1 MELNGKH
8 VVILADDRYEDMELW
23 YPKLRLREAGA
34 EVTVV
39 GTGDEV
45 FYSEHGY
52 PVKTDARLDQVHL
65 VDYDAVIVPGSD
77 ASHYMKRNDDLIN
90 FVREAAKEGKTVAAT
105 CHGSAMLASAGII
118 QNKRVTGS
126 PDMKD
131 DLVRAGGR
139 YSHSSVVRDGNVIT
153 SRMPDD
159 LPELCREIIHALE
172 AESES
177 EEKKDEHSITDNPAQ
192 EGSVAENL
200 ATYFHNFEQGV
211 D

>member
-8 VVILADDRYEDMELW
+8 VVIVAQDRYEDMELW

-39 GTGDEV
+39 GAGNEV

-65 VDYDAVIVPGSD
+65 VDYDAVIIPGSD
-77 ASHYMKRNDDLIN
+77 ASHYMKRNEALID
-90 FVREAAKEGKTVAAT
+90 FVREAAREGKTVAAT
-105 CHGSAMLASAGII
+105 CHGSAVLASAGIL

-126 PDMKD
+126 PDSMD
-131 DLVRAGGR
+131 DLVRAGAR

-153 SRMPDD
+153 SRLPDD

-172 AESES
+172 PE
-177 EEKKDEHSITDNPAQ
+177 EEKEEVDPHPITDNPAQ

-200 ATYFHNFEQGV
+200 ANYFHTFEQGV